1 MQATAAPRRQHGQS
15 PLPSLGP
22 TSPKKNVFVLQR
34 AGVEPGE
41 KEKKKGIRI
50 VSVNDKD
57 NSGCK

>member
-50 VSVNDKD
+50 VSVND
-57 NSGCK
+57 